1 MKFDLDAYEKV
12 FPRKEESPAVETAVE
27 GFNPTAEEAAK
38 NEKAKDEEPGEDE
51 APEAVTTES
60 EEDPPEGEE
69 NG

>member
-1 MKFDLDAYEKV
+1 MRFDLDAYEKV

-38 NEKAKDEEPGEDE
+38 NEKAKDDEPGEDE
-51 APEAVTTES
+51 APKAVTTES

>member
-38 NEKAKDEEPGEDE
+38 NEKAKDDEPGEE
-51 APEAVTTES
+51 AAEAVTTDS

>member
-38 NEKAKDEEPGEDE
+38 NEKAKDEEPGEE
-51 APEAVTTES
+51 ATEAVTNDS

>member
-1 MKFDLDAYEKV
+1 MRFDLDAYEKV

-38 NEKAKDEEPGEDE
+38 NEKAKDEEPGDEE